1 MFFYVSF
8 LRPPPTRAS
17 LHAPVLITP
26 QVANDLRTE
35 PCYVD
40 HDIFYDWILVDNKPP
55 PNKSVGP
62 STTAT
67 KKAATKL
74 MTWKNANAYK
84 EIPVPLPYGVREG
97 QQWRLVLSAV
107 PSSTFSSSSA
117 VPASARIPSS
127 RIYLDEEIVGKWKP
141 FPVSSMPV
149 TFTGN
154 AKSVKGAPKQEQ
166 IERTYEFRIITS
178 DSSST
183 TGELVTVPPIRSSGQ
198 ELVNQLKGL
207 HVEDDIQSRV
217 VRLVIREQ
225 TSFDLDKVREIKHLH
240 MLTHSVSYS

>member
-17 LHAPVLITP
+17 LHTPVLITP

-40 HDIFYDWILVDNKPP
+40 QDIFYDWILVDSRPP
-55 PNKSVGP
+55 LAKKLEP
-62 STTAT
+62 STTR
-67 KKAATKL
+67 KALTKL

-84 EIPVPLPYGVREG
+84 EITVPLPYGVREG

-107 PSSTFSSSSA
+107 PSSSSSG
-117 VPASARIPSS
+117 VPASAKIPSS
-127 RIYLDEEIVGKWKP
+127 HIYLDEEAIGKWNP
-141 FPVSSMPV
+141 LPVYSMPV

-154 AKSVKGAPKQEQ
+154 ARAVKGAPKQEQ
-166 IERTYEFRIITS
+166 IERMYEFRILT
-178 DSSST
+178 SST
-183 TGELVTVPPIRSSGQ
+183 SGESVVTSRSSGQ

-207 HVEDDIQSRV
+207 QVQDYENESKAVKLI
-217 VRLVIREQ
+217 IREQ
-225 TSFDLDKVREIKHLH
+225 TSFDLDKVRDTKLFCARKCI
-240 MLTHSVSYS
+240 VSYG